1 MAQVPCRHSGSPE
14 RQRQDRTQSSYSVE
28 DEYEVDEVV
37 LYEEA
42 PYFGHA
48 PTAIREGDFRVG
60 SVNVD
65 NLTKYKGSEKDERI
79 F

>member
-1 MAQVPCRHSGSPE
+1 MPCKHSGSPE
-14 RQRQDRTQSSYSVE
+14 QQRQARTQSSCSIE
-28 DEYEVDEVV
+28 DEDEVEECE
-37 LYEEA
+37 LYEQA

-48 PTAIREGDFRVG
+48 PLAIKEGDFQVV
-60 SVNVD
+60 SINVD